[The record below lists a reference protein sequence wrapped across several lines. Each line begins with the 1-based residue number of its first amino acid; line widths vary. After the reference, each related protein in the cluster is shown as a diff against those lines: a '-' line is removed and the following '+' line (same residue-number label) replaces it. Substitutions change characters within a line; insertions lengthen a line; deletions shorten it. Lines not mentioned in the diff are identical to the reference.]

1 MNPVTLEIMRNRW
14 CGVAEQACAAM
25 VRSAY
30 SPNIKDRRDC
40 SAALAL
46 PDGQVIAQAEVGTP
60 LHLGIMP
67 AIFRSVLA
75 AVPLEKLGPGDAVI
89 TNLPYPEGPGHL
101 PDVSMVSGVFHQDQL
116 VALAGTTAHHID
128 LGGYAPGS
136 MPLGV
141 HEIYQEGLQIPP
153 TMILRGGEF
162 VAELLALIE
171 QNVRTQH
178 ELRGDLLAQFAAA
191 QTAERR
197 VDEMMTQYGSAE
209 VLQYATHVIDHAER
223 CMRAG
228 IEQLPDG
235 QYAFEDF
242 LDDDGIS
249 DEPVKIAVSVTI
261 KDDEMV
267 ADFTGSS
274 PQVRGPLNC
283 RDSAAK
289 SCVYYA
295 AKAVIDPDLPVS
307 SGAYRPIRVVA
318 EEGSVLNA
326 RFPAAIGNANIL
338 TDQRVLDTLLGA
350 LHQAVPERVCAACSG
365 EMNLINLGGI
375 DPATGEYFNYVE
387 TLAGGQGA
395 SHDLDG
401 ADAVHTHLTNT
412 LNTPVEVI
420 EHSYPLRVRRYAIL
434 PDTEGAGRQRGGCG
448 LVREIES
455 LADHV
460 TVSIGADRR
469 RFTPWGLEEGL
480 SASGANCFILRADG
494 TREQLPTKILATM
507 NTGDILRI
515 ETPGGGGWGPPA
527 DRAQEAIGRDVEAG
541 LVSRQRANDI
551 YTDQLSNET
560 SA

>member
-1 MNPVTLEIMRNRW
+1 MAKKVNPVTLEIMRNRW

-46 PDGQVIAQAEVGTP
+46 PDGSVVAQAEVGTP

-67 AIFRSVLA
+67 AIFRSVLNK
-75 AVPLEKLGPGDAVI
+75 VPVEAFEPGDAVI

-101 PDVSMVSGVFHQDQL
+101 PDVSMVSGIFHDGQL

-153 TMILRGGEF
+153 IKMIRHGKF
-162 VAELLALIE
+162 AAELLALIE

-178 ELRGDLLAQFAAA
+178 ELRGDLLAQYAAA
-191 QTAERR
+191 RTAEAR
-197 VDEMMTQYGSAE
+197 VNEMMAQAGVSE
-209 VLQYATHVIDHAER
+209 VVQYAQHMIDHAES

-228 IEQLPDG
+228 IKELPDG
-235 QYAFEDF
+235 EYSFEDF
-242 LDDDGIS
+242 LDDDGI
-249 DEPVKIAVSVTI
+249 DETPVKIAVTVRITEDQLI
-261 KDDEMV
+261 

-283 RDSAAK
+283 RDSAVK

-307 SGAYRPIRVVA
+307 SGAYKPIKVIA
-318 EEGSVLNA
+318 EEGSILNA
-326 RFPAAIGNANIL
+326 NFPAAIGNANIL
-338 TDQRVLDTLLGA
+338 TDQRVVDALMGA

-375 DPATGEYFNYVE
+375 DPRTGSYFNYVE

-420 EHSYPLRVRRYAIL
+420 EQSYPLRVRRYAIL
-434 PDTEGAGRQRGGCG
+434 AGTEGAGQQRGGCG

-455 LADHV
+455 LADQV

-469 RFTPWGLEEGL
+469 RFTPWGIEGGL
-480 SASGANCFILRADG
+480 NASGAHCSITRKDG
-494 TREQLPTKILATM
+494 TTEELPTKVLTTINA
-507 NTGDILRI
+507 GEILRI
-515 ETPGGGGWGPPA
+515 ATPGGGGWGDPA
-527 DRAQEAIGRDVEAG
+527 TRDREAVRQDVEAG
-541 LVSRQRANDI
+541 FVSQTRAEEV
-551 YTDQLSNET
+551 YHSPHE
-560 SA
+560 